1 MFRFSSALPNTRT
14 SIQHQNFRLL
24 QMWLGCFFFLG
35 SFIHQRIKQEQKSYA
50 YCEVDNIR
58 CKFDKCTKFFF
69 LLSGVLCI
77 TSRGDSRPPTDF
89 IRFFSERTASS
100 LRICQDVHYIPFRW
114 FSVRV
119 FVFFYTLLWLLMLIS
134 FLFLMRFLQLKSE
147 TQGNELYSKYFH
159 LNTCYS
165 IVIWLNYSTLHT
177 FLNIYNSLSIICF
190 HITLQHFLKNL
201 RFYCPLVFSVFFFL
215 LLPRENRFC

>member
-1 MFRFSSALPNTRT
+1 MFILCKCELHVPVFIRTTKYKDFYSTSKLSS
-14 SIQHQNFRLL
+14 SSDVIGMFV
-24 QMWLGCFFFLG
+24 FFLG

-177 FLNIYNSLSIICF
+177 FLNIYIIPY
-190 HITLQHFLKNL
+190 L
-201 RFYCPLVFSVFFFL
+201 
-215 LLPRENRFC
+215 